1 MVALPDGSPQSRGL
15 ARAAM
20 SLDTFETNRI
30 LRDTSILVE
39 DGTIVLHAHVA
50 GKRAHLWVYDVDGI
64 DGLDRAMA
72 GDPMAPFMSGDP
84 QIVALVSLER
94 MREREQGQ

>member
-1 MVALPDGSPQSRGL
+1 MQFLVIAGAQEPLDLDAVGDAPERANRYRERL
-15 ARAAM
+15 AQ
-20 SLDTFETNRI
+20 
-30 LRDTSILVE
+30 

-50 GKRAHLWVYDVDGI
+50 GKRGHLWIYDVDGA

-84 QIVALVSLER
+84 QIVALTSPER
-94 MREREQGQ
+94 MREREAGR